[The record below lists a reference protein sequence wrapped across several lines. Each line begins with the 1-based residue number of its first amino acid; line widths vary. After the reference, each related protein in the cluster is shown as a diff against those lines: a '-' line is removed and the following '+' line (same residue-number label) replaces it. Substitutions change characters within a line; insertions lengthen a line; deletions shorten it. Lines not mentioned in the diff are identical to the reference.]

1 VRYRVDILTTD
12 LGVLA
17 PETTG
22 LRETIQAAQ
31 VRVTGDRGSTPH
43 VVVRSATPP
52 FLLDSDDDAIRRLFP
67 GVLVS
72 LVHADVPGR
81 TTISCFG
88 AGALERSGAAAAV
101 ATLKR
106 AWGGDESPT
115 IAVTFDTGGGEL
127 RLDPIHEEGAW
138 WVDVPG

>member
-1 VRYRVDILTTD
+1 VRYRVDILTKD
-12 LGVLA
+12 LGILA

-31 VRVTGDRGSTPH
+31 MLVTGNGASTPH

-52 FLLDSDDDAIRRLFP
+52 FLLDSDDESVRKLFP

-81 TTISCFG
+81 TTISCSG
-88 AGALERSGAAAAV
+88 AAVRERSAAAAAV

-106 AWGGDESPT
+106 CWGWDESPI
-115 IAVTFDTGGGEL
+115 IAVTFDTGGREL
-127 RLDPIHEEGAW
+127 RLDPIYEEGVW
-138 WVDVPG
+138 SVDMPE